1 MKAEHKHVGSLGI
14 NRWLP
19 RQFASLAALLVA
31 GACWAQVHVTT
42 YTYDPN
48 NRLTTTQYGAESLI
62 AYAYDAAG
70 NRTRQTLIGPVNANA
85 DYDGNGLPD
94 LWEYRYFG
102 TNGVSP
108 IADSD
113 ADGLSNSNELA
124 IGSSPILENT
134 DGDPASD
141 YEEWM
146 ANTDPADPQAFFRVA
161 ALSPEPPVRI
171 RIQTSSHR
179 VYTLCASADLSP
191 GGWTDVPGQLRVPGN
206 GSWLFLTDTNPAPQR
221 FYRVRVELP

>member
-1 MKAEHKHVGSLGI
+1 MAAAACLVAVGMAAHAQQYRVDYGYDRAGQLT
-14 NRWLP
+14 L
-19 RQFASLAALLVA
+19 ASYRIDGTNAAFRFEYDRAGNLAKEIVIGPNDAAL
-31 GACWAQVHVTT
+31 
-42 YTYDPN
+42 D
-48 NRLTTTQYGAESLI
+48 S
-62 AYAYDAAG
+62 
-70 NRTRQTLIGPVNANA
+70 
-85 DYDGNGLPD
+85 DGNGLPD
-94 LWEYRYFG
+94 LWEFRFFG

-134 DGDPASD
+134 DGDPATD
-141 YEEWM
+141 YQEWV
-146 ANTDPADPQAFFRVA
+146 ANTDPADPQSFFRVA

-171 RIQTSSHR
+171 RIQTSSNR
-179 VYTLCASADLSP
+179 VYTLAASADLSP
-191 GGWTDVPGQLRVPGN
+191 VGWTDVPGQLRVPGN